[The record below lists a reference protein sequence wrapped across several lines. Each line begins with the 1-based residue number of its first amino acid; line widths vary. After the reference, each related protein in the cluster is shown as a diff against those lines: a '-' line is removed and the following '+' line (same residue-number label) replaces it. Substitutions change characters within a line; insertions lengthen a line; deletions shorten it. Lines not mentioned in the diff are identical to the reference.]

1 MKRRRQRCPYCGKR
15 MSYFSAFSSRRKAEF
30 VCTRCGKE
38 SRVVISKVIIPIYII
53 VAVLSL
59 SIMGVWIKMNYLSN
73 PLGILLVT
81 VPFVIFLFVT
91 PKFVSLEPLKKY
103 QKSMEAK
110 KAGKEFSDNLNA
122 FELDDEVSSSLENSG
137 QFKINSELFNQIKAE
152 RNSSKEQLESDDLV
166 SNSNIINKED
176 YVSIIDDV
184 REDHVKTTSYPL
196 KKIHSEGTKIERPRH
211 YLSEKD
217 ETFEED
223 FSEELTEDY
232 DDVKEYKKPETNK
245 YSGNRRF

>member
-110 KAGKEFSDNLNA
+110 KAGKKFSDNLNA

-166 SNSNIINKED
+166 SNSNIINNED

-196 KKIHSEGTKIERPRH
+196 KKIHSEETKSERPRH

>member
-1 MKRRRQRCPYCGKR
+1 
-15 MSYFSAFSSRRKAEF
+15 
-30 VCTRCGKE
+30 
-38 SRVVISKVIIPIYII
+38 
-53 VAVLSL
+53 
-59 SIMGVWIKMNYLSN
+59 MGVWIKMNYLSN

-166 SNSNIINKED
+166 SNSNIINNED

-196 KKIHSEGTKIERPRH
+196 KKIHSERTKIERPRH